1 MRPRRGG
8 YEQCTERRITRIDSN
23 WVVAGQLPENYSDL
37 DRHSRF
43 LTFVVNSEGEAER
56 RRRETERRREIVWR
70 ISIDYIYRFVYSF
83 FDFMLL

>member
-1 MRPRRGG
+1 MKPRRGG
-8 YEQCTERRITRIDSN
+8 YERCTERRITRIDSN

-56 RRRETERRREIVWR
+56 RREIVWR